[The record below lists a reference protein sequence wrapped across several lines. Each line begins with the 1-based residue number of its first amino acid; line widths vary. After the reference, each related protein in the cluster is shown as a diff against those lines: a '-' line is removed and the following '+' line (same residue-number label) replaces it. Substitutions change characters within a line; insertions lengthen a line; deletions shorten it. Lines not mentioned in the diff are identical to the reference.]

1 MTDHDLAA
9 RPAIAPGV
17 SRAHDEDIGA
27 DERLAVR
34 AAAGDRD
41 AFGRLIDRYQDRVY
55 RFALVR
61 LRCGSDAADV
71 TQETLCRAWRSIGRF
86 DPSRS
91 FATWVLTIARREV
104 IEVVRRRKRVER
116 DATRERERQ
125 NAADDAVGR
134 DGAVEL
140 GEVWALARRVLDDD
154 AFELVWLCYAED
166 RTPAQIARVVGVS
179 GVAVRVRLHRARKRI
194 AEACAGARTG
204 QPEGGGAYGAA

>member
-1 MTDHDLAA
+1 VTDHDLAA

-17 SRAHDEDIGA
+17 SRAHENDLGV
-27 DERLAVR
+27 DERLAAR

-41 AFGRLIDRYQDRVY
+41 AFGRLIDRYQDRIY

-61 LRCGSDAADV
+61 LRCASDAADV

-86 DPSRS
+86 DPARS

-116 DATRERERQ
+116 DAQRERERRG
-125 NAADDAVGR
+125 ASG
-134 DGAVEL
+134 DGARQDGAFEL
-140 GEVWALARRVLDDD
+140 GEVWAMARRVLDEE

-166 RTPAQIARVVGVS
+166 RTPAQIARVVGAS
-179 GVAVRVRLHRARKRI
+179 SVAVRVRLHRARKRI